1 MKRLVRQAYPDAEG
15 SMFEQLALSSFLD
28 ALGDADMEWAVRQ
41 GQPSSVD
48 AAVALAMQYEAFKN
62 VRSRDLRGGDVM
74 VVQPNQQ
81 TEAGA
86 AGGGDQKQKN
96 RKLGTCFYCDKPGHY
111 KRDCKKLK
119 RDKTAA
125 AQANDDSGND

>member
-1 MKRLVRQAYPDAEG
+1 
-15 SMFEQLALSSFLD
+15 
-28 ALGDADMEWAVRQ
+28 
-41 GQPSSVD
+41 
-48 AAVALAMQYEAFKN
+48 
-62 VRSRDLRGGDVM
+62 M

-86 AGGGDQKQKN
+86 AGKADQKQKN
-96 RKLGTCFYCDKPGHY
+96 RKLGSCFYCDKPGHY

-119 RDKTAA
+119 RDKAAA